1 MAEMT
6 TISGMH
12 PELAAALRT
21 VADATAVDRPK
32 FSPATCGALTRT
44 IVGRA
49 FGKPMLELVFL
60 LAIAASSGRRRGR
73 YEDFF
78 WNAGPAQA
86 SAFRA
91 ELQMRRQCGWLPAGF
106 FKLRPDAAE
115 IATDGEPFAVHY
127 GRMPLLAALA
137 EFLVTALGY
146 PAFDEIA
153 ATLSG
158 ARPARRAAADAANA
172 FSRALHGY
180 LQPRLDTAH
189 AQSKMQAMLDHLSAR
204 GGADAARIDDEA
216 VLSFWLD
223 WSARGE
229 EGEGFRTFR
238 SVAVG
243 FLNLHAALLAA
254 EEWLRLDRAAPIGS
268 NREAGEID
276 PGAVEDALAMVE
288 EHLDAVAALTAPP
301 LAMVKFCTGRELER
315 LATPTLFGRHG
326 SRLVL
331 SALRHDVFGDVQT
344 RISQALRRGDE
355 WNVEPQ
361 ADYAACVDGYRR
373 LLAQTERMLWASLA
387 VLIGLE
393 APEVID
399 LIEALRPDLD
409 LKTAM
414 PAAQPVGA
422 VMLRPMDPVER
433 FLRLLRTT
441 PAALGPELA
450 ELVETARRAQGKVAR
465 KGFAADDLAEPATAE
480 AFRAAPPVLRRI
492 HTLLARFADA
502 LPVDAAGLPAQFADD
517 GRIFTNQFNRLY
529 GGGQT

>member
-1 MAEMT
+1 MT
-6 TISGMH
+6 TIGGIH

-21 VADATAVDRPK
+21 VADASAAGRPK
-32 FSPATCGALTRT
+32 FSPATCDALNRMV
-44 IVGRA
+44 IGRA
-49 FGKPMLELVFL
+49 FGKPMLELAFL
-60 LAIAASSGRRRGR
+60 VAIAAASGRHRGR
-73 YEDFF
+73 YEHFF
-78 WNAGPAQA
+78 WDERPAQA

-91 ELQMRRQCGWLPAGF
+91 ELEMRHERGRLPAGLVM
-106 FKLRPDAAE
+106 LRSDAAE
-115 IATDGEPFAVHY
+115 IATDSEPFAVHY

-153 ATLSG
+153 ATLAG
-158 ARPARRAAADAANA
+158 GRLARRAAADAANA
-172 FSRALHGY
+172 LSRALHSY
-180 LQPRLDTAH
+180 LQPLLDTAH
-189 AQSKMQAMLDHLSAR
+189 AQGKEQAMLGHLAAR
-204 GGADAARIDDEA
+204 GGADAALIDDEA

-229 EGEGFRTFR
+229 DGEGFRSFR

-276 PGAVEDALAMVE
+276 PAAVEEALAMLD
-288 EHLDAVAALTAPP
+288 EHLDVVAALTAPP
-301 LAMVKFCTGRELER
+301 LDGVKFCTGVELER
-315 LATPTLFGRHG
+315 LATPALFGRHG
-326 SRLVL
+326 SRLVR

-344 RISQALRRGDE
+344 RISQALRRGDG
-355 WNVEPQ
+355 WNAEPEG
-361 ADYAACVDGYRR
+361 DYAACVDGYRR
-373 LLAQTERMLWASLA
+373 LLAQTERVLLASLA

-414 PAAQPVGA
+414 PAAEPAGVVA
-422 VMLRPMDPVER
+422 LRPMSPVTR
-433 FLRLLRTT
+433 FLRLLRTD

-450 ELVETARRAQGKVAR
+450 EFVEVVRRAQGKVAR
-465 KGFAADDLAEPATAE
+465 KGFAPDDLAEPTTAE
-480 AFRAAPPVLRRI
+480 AFRAAPPVLRQLYRM
-492 HTLLARFADA
+492 LARFAGA
-502 LPVDAAGLPAQFADD
+502 LPADTAGLSVQFTDD
-517 GRIFTNQFNRLY
+517 RAVFTNQFNRLY
-529 GGGQT
+529 GGEQT